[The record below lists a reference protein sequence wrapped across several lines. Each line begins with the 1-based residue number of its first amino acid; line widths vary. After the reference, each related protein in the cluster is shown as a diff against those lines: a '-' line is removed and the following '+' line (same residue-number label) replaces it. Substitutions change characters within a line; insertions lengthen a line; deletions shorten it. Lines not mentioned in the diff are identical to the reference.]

1 MSKQIVTFAALVVVA
16 ASLWQCSSDSSQA
29 NCGEPLP
36 LYNVRDAGADVDL
49 WDSAAFQAAV
59 KAGCV
64 TAPMPP
70 PTIWQ

>member
-1 MSKQIVTFAALVVVA
+1 MRKQIVTLVLLVVA
-16 ASLWQCSSDSSQA
+16 AAVLWQCSSDSAQP
-29 NCGEPLP
+29 NCGAPLP
-36 LYNVRDAGADVDL
+36 LYDVRDAGADVDL

>member
-1 MSKQIVTFAALVVVA
+1 MSKQIVTLALLVVA
-16 ASLWQCSSDSSQA
+16 AAMLWQCSSDSTNA

-36 LYNVRDAGADVDL
+36 LYNIRDAGADVD
-49 WDSAAFQAAV
+49 WDSGAFAAVV

-64 TAPMPP
+64 TAPVPP